1 MKREIWKLNLKTCK
15 KNLWM
20 QSDQYSQRALNN
32 LCNCVTEPIGWR
44 QYFCPSPSKWVSF
57 WSKCNLTLPPRNIA
71 PWHSPKFQICRLGS
85 HRNFA
90 CVKRPLFKSF
100 QKWPNMANF
109 TTENNTYCFRIG
121 PAFLDTEWV
130 LFWAD
135 IPVVTPSG
143 QPQQTSR
150 LGLFQSGNVYKKFI
164 ANESIKLFEQTS
176 TVYSGSLFHF

>member
-20 QSDQYSQRALNN
+20 QSEQYSQRALNN

-121 PAFLDTEWV
+121 HAFLDMCNIARLAMT
-130 LFWAD
+130 
-135 IPVVTPSG
+135 IPVAAWYLSLKCLVMTFTWKADYIPS
-143 QPQQTSR
+143 QHSR
-150 LGLFQSGNVYKKFI
+150 HSRYIIPF
-164 ANESIKLFEQTS
+164 A
-176 TVYSGSLFHF
+176 